1 MLNTELVDSLYASL
15 TSSQQKT
22 LTTMLF
28 KKSKQTMSYFKRTK
42 DISLSKLEILADFF
56 HMPLDYFRVGSSFR
70 SNNVSGSNNF
80 VGNVSIN
87 TNLMVENDMLRNKIK
102 EMEKTTEAKDM
113 TIKILNESL
122 IEKKAENLELEALL
136 KQNQTLPKDSNLIN

>member
-28 KKSKQTMSYFKRTK
+28 KNSKQTMSYFKRTK

-56 HMPLDYFRVGSSFR
+56 HMPLDYFRTGSNFKT
-70 SNNVSGSNNF
+70 NNVSGSNNF

-87 TNLMVENDMLRNKIK
+87 TNLMVENEMLRSKVSA
-102 EMEKTTEAKDM
+102 MEKTIEAKDL
-113 TIKILNESL
+113 TIKILNETV
-122 IEKKAENLELEALL
+122 IEKKAENYELKAQL
-136 KQNQTLPKDSNLIN
+136 KQKSTNE

>member
-70 SNNVSGSNNF
+70 CNNVSGSNNF

-122 IEKKAENLELEALL
+122 IEKKAENLELKAQL
-136 KQNQTLPKDSNLIN
+136 KQKNTNE

>member
-56 HMPLDYFRVGSSFR
+56 HMPLDYFRTGSNFKT
-70 SNNVSGSNNF
+70 NNVSGSNNF

-87 TNLMVENDMLRNKIK
+87 TNLMVENEMLRSKVSA
-102 EMEKTTEAKDM
+102 MEKTIEAKDL
-113 TIKILNESL
+113 TIKILNETV
-122 IEKKAENLELEALL
+122 IEKKAENYELKAQL
-136 KQNQTLPKDSNLIN
+136 KQKPTNE

>member
-56 HMPLDYFRVGSSFR
+56 HMPLDYFRTGSNFKT
-70 SNNVSGSNNF
+70 NNVSGSNNF

-122 IEKKAENLELEALL
+122 IEKKAENLELKAQL
-136 KQNQTLPKDSNLIN
+136 KQKTTNE

>member
-122 IEKKAENLELEALL
+122 IEKKAENLELKAQL
-136 KQNQTLPKDSNLIN
+136 KQKTTNE

>member
-122 IEKKAENLELEALL
+122 IEKKTENLELKALL

>member
-56 HMPLDYFRVGSSFR
+56 HMPLDYFRTGSTFKT
-70 SNNVSGSNNF
+70 NNVSGSNNF

-87 TNLMVENDMLRNKIK
+87 TNLMVENEMLRSKVSA
-102 EMEKTTEAKDM
+102 MEKTIEAKDL
-113 TIKILNESL
+113 TIKILNETV
-122 IEKKAENLELEALL
+122 IEKKAENYELKAQL
-136 KQNQTLPKDSNLIN
+136 KQKPTNE

>member
-70 SNNVSGSNNF
+70 CNNVSGSP
-80 VGNVSIN
+80 
-87 TNLMVENDMLRNKIK
+87 MVR
-102 EMEKTTEAKDM
+102 
-113 TIKILNESL
+113 
-122 IEKKAENLELEALL
+122 
-136 KQNQTLPKDSNLIN
+136 

>member
-122 IEKKAENLELEALL
+122 IEKKAENLELKAQL
-136 KQNQTLPKDSNLIN
+136 KQKSTNE

>member
-56 HMPLDYFRVGSSFR
+56 HMPLDYFRTGSNFKT
-70 SNNVSGSNNF
+70 NNVSGSNNF

-87 TNLMVENDMLRNKIK
+87 TNLMVENEMLRSKVSA
-102 EMEKTTEAKDM
+102 MEKTIETKDL
-113 TIKILNESL
+113 TIKILNETV
-122 IEKKAENLELEALL
+122 IEKKAENYELKAQL
-136 KQNQTLPKDSNLIN
+136 KQKSTNE

>member
-122 IEKKAENLELEALL
+122 IEKKTENLELKASL

>member
-1 MLNTELVDSLYASL
+1 MLNTELVDSLYSSL

-122 IEKKAENLELEALL
+122 IEKKAENLELKAQL
-136 KQNQTLPKDSNLIN
+136 KQKTTNE

>member
-56 HMPLDYFRVGSSFR
+56 HMPLDYFRTGSNFKT
-70 SNNVSGSNNF
+70 NNVSGSNNF
-80 VGNVSIN
+80 VGNVSIS
-87 TNLMVENDMLRNKIK
+87 TNLMVENEMLRSKVSA
-102 EMEKTTEAKDM
+102 MEKTIEAKDL
-113 TIKILNESL
+113 TIKILNETV
-122 IEKKAENLELEALL
+122 IEKKAENYELKAQL
-136 KQNQTLPKDSNLIN
+136 KQKSTNE

>member
-56 HMPLDYFRVGSSFR
+56 HMPLDYFRTGSNFKT
-70 SNNVSGSNNF
+70 NNVSGSNNF

-87 TNLMVENDMLRNKIK
+87 TNLMVENEMLRSKVSA
-102 EMEKTTEAKDM
+102 MEKTIEAKDL
-113 TIKILNESL
+113 TIKILNETV
-122 IEKKAENLELEALL
+122 IEKKAENYELKAQL
-136 KQNQTLPKDSNLIN
+136 KQKSTNE

>member
-122 IEKKAENLELEALL
+122 IEKKAENLELKALL

>member
-28 KKSKQTMSYFKRTK
+28 KKSKQTTSYFKRTK

-56 HMPLDYFRVGSSFR
+56 HMPLDYFRTGSNFKT
-70 SNNVSGSNNF
+70 NNVSGSNNF

-87 TNLMVENDMLRNKIK
+87 TNLMVENEMLRSKVSA
-102 EMEKTTEAKDM
+102 MEKTIEAKDL
-113 TIKILNESL
+113 TIKILNETV
-122 IEKKAENLELEALL
+122 IEKKAENYELKAQL
-136 KQNQTLPKDSNLIN
+136 KQKSTNE

>member
-122 IEKKAENLELEALL
+122 IEKKTENLELKAQL
-136 KQNQTLPKDSNLIN
+136 KQKTTNE